1 LGDARLSRRKTL
13 TLCEPQKQI
22 SVSICARIRHLTI
35 MLSRRAWHLV
45 AAGAA
50 LDLFAPRAHAATSRE
65 LFTLSRSKNANVV
78 KYAVRT
84 DAQGGLDAASP
95 VEAYWLMLAE
105 NGRREEL
112 TWTERK
118 LAYGFSISRQSRQG
132 FALHL
137 SACSKRE
144 VYVLAAGGSFRAELG
159 IAGQR
164 AFLQRIFVSTEEG
177 LLLPHVRYIEL
188 SGITASAQ
196 RVTERIIPH

>member
-1 LGDARLSRRKTL
+1 
-13 TLCEPQKQI
+13 
-22 SVSICARIRHLTI
+22 
-35 MLSRRAWHLV
+35 MLSRRALHLL

-50 LDLFAPRAHAATSRE
+50 LDLFAPRALATSSRE

-84 DAQGGLDAASP
+84 DARGALDLARP

-112 TWTERK
+112 TWTERN
-118 LAYGFSISRQSRQG
+118 LAYGFAISRQSSQG

-144 VYVLAAGGSFRAELG
+144 LYVRAESGSFHAELS

-177 LLLPHVRYIEL
+177 LLLPRVRFIEL
-188 SGITASAQ
+188 SGLNARAE
-196 RVTERIIPH
+196 RVTERVVPH

>member
-1 LGDARLSRRKTL
+1 
-13 TLCEPQKQI
+13 
-22 SVSICARIRHLTI
+22 
-35 MLSRRAWHLV
+35 MLNRRALHLL

-50 LDLFAPRAHAATSRE
+50 LDLMTPPVLAASSRE

-84 DAQGGLDAASP
+84 DARGALDQASP

-112 TWTERK
+112 TWTERE
-118 LAYGFSISRQSRQG
+118 LAYGFAISRQSSQG

-144 VYVLAAGGSFRAELG
+144 LYVRAENGGFHAELN

-164 AFLQRIFVSTEEG
+164 AVLQRIFVNTEEG
-177 LLLPHVRYIEL
+177 LLLPRVRYIEL
-188 SGITASAQ
+188 SGVSASAE
-196 RVTERIIPH
+196 RVTERVIPH